1 KPTIKLSGEQ
11 AEVFNEQM
19 DTDRKLM
26 EATDDFIAFRPAI
39 EGEWNE
45 GIMLGYDLPRLDCIT
60 ENGVTYAGPYDWTC
74 VVDMGRLRFGT
85 KEPTGARMR
94 FQCPEPNSERLREAL
109 RQDAADRVLSFLKVA
124 GRLSAKTKRPK
135 GFGK

>member
-1 KPTIKLSGEQ
+1 MADKPTINLSGEQ

-45 GIMLGYDLPRLDCIT
+45 GIMLGYDLHACASSAQSLILKDL
-60 ENGVTYAGPYDWTC
+60 
-74 VVDMGRLRFGT
+74 GRR
-85 KEPTGARMR
+85 
-94 FQCPEPNSERLREAL
+94 C
-109 RQDAADRVLSFLKVA
+109 
-124 GRLSAKTKRPK
+124 AKTLPIACLV
-135 GFGK
+135 F